1 VAIQKIKF
9 KKYAKN
15 IVVINWIATLRAKL
29 SLAMTVEEPVWI
41 ATLRAKLSLAMTVEE
56 PVWIATLRAKLSFAM
71 TVRASNDGFS

>member
-1 VAIQKIKF
+1 MAIQKIKF

-41 ATLRAKLSLAMTVEE
+41 NYVVEINLGLL
-56 PVWIATLRAKLSFAM
+56 VLHWR
-71 TVRASNDGFS
+71 